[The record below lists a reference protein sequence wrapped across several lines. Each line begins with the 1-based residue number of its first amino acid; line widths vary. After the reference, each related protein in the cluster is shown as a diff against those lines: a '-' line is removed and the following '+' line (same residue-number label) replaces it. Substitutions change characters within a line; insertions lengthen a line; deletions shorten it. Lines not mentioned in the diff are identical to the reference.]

1 MGNMCGAVRLRADR
15 CSYPYRLRFPVAF
28 LALLLPLTAS
38 AIEPGTYRCRSY
50 NVSGG
55 GGSCKLAP
63 PIVINFD
70 GSYQESSSRGSYRVS
85 ENRVYFSESTIRGPG
100 VVSGHNQITFEYDY
114 RGWHHTVTYLCQDCV
129 AGGRAVPSGP
139 TAAPSGAL
147 VWAQLRLQFPTADG
161 YLGWASSAHLVPFE
175 QAGAFAASGA
185 ATPPAGSATGSAYL
199 DGRQTVVANFRR
211 AAGGRDYVV
220 FLDSGRERIPVASL
234 HVPASP
240 AEQTLAV
247 NANLKHSPA
256 PPARPRSQAPAPAK
270 SDVEN
275 FAEALGSLAR
285 AVQGLADTTREVP
298 AQAPPSPEPDYP
310 RIGVDVVDVT
320 PEIAQAVGDP
330 DLKGAGVRRLLP
342 GGPAERS
349 GVQPGD
355 IITSV
360 NGVAVGG
367 MQDLVRALLH
377 RRQGTAS
384 HLTVYR
390 EGREIAVV
398 VP

>member
-1 MGNMCGAVRLRADR
+1 MLTFVNDRLR
-15 CSYPYRLRFPVAF
+15 YPVAL
-28 LALLLPLTAS
+28 LALLLPLMAS
-38 AIEPGTYRCRSY
+38 AVEPGTYRCRSY

-63 PIVINFD
+63 PIVIHPD
-70 GSYQESSSRGSYRVS
+70 GRYQESSTRGSYRVS
-85 ENRVYFSESTIRGPG
+85 GNRVYFSESTIRGPG
-100 VVSGHNQITFEYDY
+100 VVSGQNQITFEYDY
-114 RGWHHTVTYLCQDCV
+114 RGWRHTVTYSCQDCG
-129 AGGRAVPSGP
+129 AGGRAAP
-139 TAAPSGAL
+139 AAPAAGPSGAL
-147 VWAQLRLQFPTADG
+147 VWAQVRLQFPAPDG
-161 YLGWASSAHLVPFE
+161 YLGWANSAHLVPFE
-175 QAGAFAASGA
+175 QAGAYAASGA

-199 DGRQTVVANFRR
+199 DGRQTVVANFKR

-220 FLDSGRERIPVASL
+220 FLDSGRERVPVASL

-240 AEQTLAV
+240 AEQTLSV

-275 FAEALGSLAR
+275 FAEALGSLAL
-285 AVQGLADTTREVP
+285 ALQGLADTTREAP
-298 AQAPPSPEPDYP
+298 ARAPSSSAPDYP
-310 RIGVDVVDVT
+310 RIGVDVMDVT

-330 DLKGAGVRRLLP
+330 DLKGAGVRRVQP
-342 GGPAERS
+342 GAPAERA
-349 GVQPGD
+349 GVQAGD

-360 NGVAVGG
+360 NGVSVSGVQEL
-367 MQDLVRALLH
+367 MRVLVH
-377 RRQGTAS
+377 RREGTAS

-390 EGREIAVV
+390 EGKEITVV